1 MSRCASNERR
11 AAIQGEMNQNIVI
24 FPGDLINPTTDSLK
38 ERIVPPCVPSRRA
51 SVSDGQWFPDPPGA
65 ASIEA
70 TDFPQSVA
78 TSCAMSNFE
87 QIVHQ

>member
-70 TDFPQSVA
+70 TDFPQASQQVA
-78 TSCAMSNFE
+78 P
-87 QIVHQ
+87 